1 VSNLGAAIT
10 GAEAAGQA
18 EQAWRAVRGDETI
31 QFAPVTVPPEPVRQ
45 DPQWLKDLLRTL
57 GEGFAGAWPVLKWVL
72 LAFFVALAL
81 YMAWQ
86 LIGPLLGRSRPR
98 AEDPASEWRPD
109 RAEAEALLEDADAL
123 AAAGRFDEATHLLL
137 RRSVSQI
144 AAARAEWV
152 RPASTAREL
161 AHLPALPD
169 AARQAFAALA
179 RMVERSRYA
188 LHPLD
193 ATDWHRARA
202 AYAEFALARLPVTA
216 G

>member
-1 VSNLGAAIT
+1 MSNPGAAIT
-10 GAEAAGQA
+10 GTEAAAQA
-18 EQAWRAVRGDETI
+18 EQAGRAVRGDETI

-86 LIGPLLGRSRPR
+86 LIGPLLGRPR
-98 AEDPASEWRPD
+98 RRADEAVAEWRPD

-123 AAAGRFDEATHLLL
+123 AAAGRYDEATHLLL

-169 AARQAFAALA
+169 AARQAFTALA

-188 LHPLD
+188 LRPLE
-193 ATDWHRARA
+193 AADWHQARA

>member
-1 VSNLGAAIT
+1 M
-10 GAEAAGQA
+10 
-18 EQAWRAVRGDETI
+18 RGDETI
-31 QFAPVTVPPEPVRQ
+31 QFVPVTVPPEPVRQ

-72 LAFFVALAL
+72 LALFVALAL

-86 LIGPLLGRSRPR
+86 LIGPLLGRARSRADDAP
-98 AEDPASEWRPD
+98 PEWRPD

-137 RRSVSQI
+137 RRSINQI

-161 AHLPALPD
+161 AHLSALPD
-169 AARQAFAALA
+169 AARTAFAALA
-179 RMVERSRYA
+179 RLVEHSRYA
-188 LHPLD
+188 LRPLD
-193 ATDWHRARA
+193 AADWHQARA
-202 AYAEFALARLPVTA
+202 AYAEFALQRLPVTT